1 MLSLFAAVG
10 SFCVQNANA
19 VAIGAAGIV
28 NGLLGKNNADKSR
41 QLAVH
46 QQKEISVR
54 ENERLELQAKIEY
67 TRLMC
72 QKIQHQESLSFQE
85 EQRAIDRTAQS
96 ALAKSNQAFQESEN
110 ALNRSL
116 QRTNNQA
123 NLAVQKEQRE
133 IDRTAQSNLA
143 QSNQNFQQNE
153 NALNRSLQ
161 RTQHHENLVFQKDQ
175 REIDRQLQVDLAEL
189 GREFTERENVL
200 NRDLQVRLVEL
211 THAAQAQQGEISRA
225 FAEKI
230 EVFKADLQKHFFDKQ
245 RDLQIELKNVD
256 VALARELRQFDRAT
270 AISVVQEQKRQNQ
283 SPIWL
288 VVEDLLSRGNT
299 PGMLP
304 LHIFCSPPTIAHDIR
319 KDTPDTKGFPNVE
332 QHLEQELRR
341 LFQQYETQGRSTDY
355 LARAWTS
362 KQFGSESA
370 ARHIFH
376 TLKSEPTLILESTLD
391 GENLSISFAYWGLG
405 YVKGRYETVM
415 TFSWL
420 EALYSIV
427 KERTEIWFASRTA
440 EGTTEAEWI
449 DDYGE
454 EFVRK
459 YQANQATIEREK
471 RWVER
476 GDDVREMHNRNYHIV
491 PRDWDEL
498 KRLVSL
504 CHCTIAGWISDE
516 YFLLDVSPNLR
527 QLPLFPD
534 LLPQLLTGMSE
545 STAQQF
551 IDTSVNVYQGLYQR
565 LMGEMPDWEAELRL
579 ELATCLLKL
588 PSREAGIAQI
598 NASITAWLAARGIDW
613 QPSEP
618 VLHLLAAVA
627 QPEDEPYFQALYNVW
642 KMVGITDE
650 VNMGKAYYRRGEDF
664 FKRGNYSAATTDFDR
679 SLHLGYAEAAQ
690 GRNMVLRFQEHV
702 TEKQQEQAVALETQR
717 VEELNR
723 QLQVEQQEKAALEVK
738 LQEQANL
745 FAQIQQRWDAEE
757 AEKQAKLDRETKQGK
772 PFDFQVVGV
781 NSSGEIIQ
789 REQKEARSIVENLP
803 QGATLERVYIPG
815 GKFLMG
821 SPDGVGNATEHPQHQ
836 VTIAPFFMS
845 KYPITQAQWRAVAS
859 LPQEQRNLNS
869 APSHFKGDNR
879 PVESVSWHDAV
890 EFCARLSKSTGNVYR
905 LPSEAEWEYAC
916 RAGTTTSYYFG
927 DTITNELVN
936 HNNSRSQT
944 TDVGIFPPNNFG
956 LYDLHGNAWE
966 WCADMWSDSY
976 AGAPVDGSIWEKGN
990 NNHSPLRGGSW
1001 SYIPDYCRSADR
1013 DYWTRDSASSL
1024 IGFRIVCE

>member
-1 MLSLFAAVG
+1 
-10 SFCVQNANA
+10 
-19 VAIGAAGIV
+19 
-28 NGLLGKNNADKSR
+28 
-41 QLAVH
+41 
-46 QQKEISVR
+46 
-54 ENERLELQAKIEY
+54 
-67 TRLMC
+67 
-72 QKIQHQESLSFQE
+72 
-85 EQRAIDRTAQS
+85 
-96 ALAKSNQAFQESEN
+96 
-110 ALNRSL
+110 
-116 QRTNNQA
+116 
-123 NLAVQKEQRE
+123 
-133 IDRTAQSNLA
+133 
-143 QSNQNFQQNE
+143 
-153 NALNRSLQ
+153 
-161 RTQHHENLVFQKDQ
+161 
-175 REIDRQLQVDLAEL
+175 LQVDLAEL
-189 GREFTERENVL
+189 SREFTQHENVL
-200 NRDLQVRLVEL
+200 NRELQVRLVEL

-230 EVFKADLQKHFFDKQ
+230 ELFKADLQKYLFDKQ
-245 RDLQIELKNVD
+245 RELQLELKDVD
-256 VALARELRQFDRAT
+256 IALARELRQFDRAT
-270 AISVVQEQKRQNQ
+270 AISVIAAQKRGTH
-283 SPIWL
+283 SPLWV

-299 PGMLP
+299 PGLLP
-304 LHIFCSPPTIAHDIR
+304 LHIFCSPPTIAHDPK

-341 LFQQYETQGRSTDY
+341 LFQHYESQGRSTDY
-355 LARAWTS
+355 IARAWTS
-362 KQFGSESA
+362 KQYGSESA
-370 ARHIFH
+370 ARQIFLG
-376 TLKSEPTLILESTLD
+376 LKSEPTLILESTLD

-405 YVKGRYETVM
+405 YVKERYETLM

-420 EALYSIV
+420 EALYDIV
-427 KERTEIWFASRTA
+427 KERTEIWFSKRTA

-449 DDYGE
+449 AEYSE

-459 YQANQATIEREK
+459 YQANQAIIEREQ
-471 RWVER
+471 RWLER
-476 GDDVREMHNRNYHIV
+476 GEDLREMHNRNYHIV

-516 YFLLDVSPNLR
+516 YFLLDVNPNLR
-527 QLPLFPD
+527 QMP
-534 LLPQLLTGMSE
+534 LLPDILPKLLTGMSE
-545 STAQQF
+545 SVAQQF
-551 IDTSVNVYQGLYQR
+551 IDTSVNVYQRLYQQ
-565 LMGEMPDWEAELRL
+565 LLGDMPDWEAELRL
-579 ELATCLLKL
+579 ELATSLIKL
-588 PSREAGIAQI
+588 PSREIGIAEI

-613 QPSEP
+613 QPPEP
-618 VLHLLAAVA
+618 VLPLLAAVA
-627 QPEDEPYFQALYNVW
+627 QPEDEPYLQALYNVW

-664 FKRGNYSAATTDFDR
+664 FKRGDYGAATSDFDR

-702 TEKQQEQAVALETQR
+702 TEQLQLQQQQQAAAAESQR

-745 FAQIQQRWDAEE
+745 FAQMKQRWDAEE
-757 AEKQAKLDRETKQGK
+757 AEKQAKIDLETKQGK

-789 REQKEARSIVENLP
+789 REQKQARSITTNLP

-815 GKFLMG
+815 GEFLMG
-821 SPDGVGNATEHPQHQ
+821 SADGVGNASEHPQHQ

-845 KYPITQAQWRAVAS
+845 KYPVTQAQWRAVAS

-916 RAGTTTSYYFG
+916 RAETTTPYYFG
-927 DTITNELVN
+927 ETITEALANTGSE
-936 HNNSRSQT
+936 T

-956 LYDLHGNAWE
+956 LYDLHGNVWE
-966 WCADMWSDSY
+966 WCADIWSDSY
-976 AGAPVDGSIWEKGN
+976 AGAPTDGSIWEKGN
-990 NNHSPLRGGSW
+990 NSHSPLRGGSW
-1001 SYIPDYCRSADR
+1001 YNIPDFCRSAYRNNNTR
-1013 DYWTRDSASSL
+1013 DYAYDD